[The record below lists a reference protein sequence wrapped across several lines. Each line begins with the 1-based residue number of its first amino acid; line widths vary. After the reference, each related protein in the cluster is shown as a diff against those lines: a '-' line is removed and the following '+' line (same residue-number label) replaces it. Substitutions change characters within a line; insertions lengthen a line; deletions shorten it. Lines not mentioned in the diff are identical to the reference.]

1 MTYRT
6 DDNHEPESVRRITE
20 RQRETTK
27 VAYRLSKRQRM
38 LTSKKA
44 DTLFDHEE
52 RLYKG
57 EDLKRGY
64 R

>member
-27 VAYRLSKRQRM
+27 VAYRPSKRQRM
-38 LTSKKA
+38 LTSRKA
-44 DTLFDHEE
+44 DDLAGRED
-52 RLYKG
+52 RLYRG
-57 EDLKRGY
+57 EDLARG
-64 R
+64 RR